1 MERKILL
8 DLCRVFRDCAKIGQV
23 KERAVLEGS
32 ALSIFGRDC
41 MVQTVTLYL
50 AGVAGVKRGF
60 GRARARGRAREK
72 ERKFPSSLLPRAWS
86 RALIPFHFL
95 SSACHAGYLIPYDQ
109 NICMLLYLLVIHA
122 FVWAWI

>member
-95 SSACHAGYLIPYDQ
+95 SNDCHAGYVIPHHQ
-109 NICMLLYLLVIHA
+109 NICMLLYLLVILA
-122 FVWAWI
+122 FLWVWI